1 MITKS
6 MHKITY
12 QICILSTIM
21 VELGKK
27 ELWNGTKYIIAS
39 RYRIKPKY
47 MRTIRTRNLSTTIL
61 GKPVAF
67 PIGISPTACQKLAH
81 FEGEC
86 ATAKAAQD
94 LETIFI
100 LSSHSNSSFE
110 ELAKA
115 APHGKRWLQMYLFQ
129 NREMTKEF
137 AKLAEANGF
146 EALVITID
154 YTMPGL
160 RRHMLRNEFVLP
172 PYAKYVL
179 LERYHERNVISA
191 VVNISDPDADWSYV
205 RWLTTITKLPIVIKG
220 ILTAEDAVAAADV
233 GASAILVSNH
243 GGRQL
248 DSIPSTIEAL
258 PEVVKAV
265 GHRVEI
271 YMDGGIRD
279 GTDVYKA
286 LSLGAR
292 MVFIGRP
299 AIWGLVHG
307 GSEGVKS
314 ILKIL
319 QEELDNAMCLTGC
332 SVISNLDQER
342 VVHESYYARL

>member
-1 MITKS
+1 MSKKFTSNLVCVNDYEEYAKNNLPN
-6 MHKITY
+6 MYFGYYYGGAGQEKTLEWNKIHY
-12 QICILSTIM
+12 S
-21 VELGKK
+21 K
-27 ELWNGTKYIIAS
+27 
-39 RYRIKPKY
+39 YRIKPKY
-47 MRTIRTRNLSTTIL
+47 MRTIRTRNLSTTVL

-94 LETIFI
+94 LETVFI
-100 LSSHSNSSFE
+100 LSSHSNSTFE
-110 ELAKA
+110 ELEKA
-115 APHGKRWLQMYLFQ
+115 APHGRKWLQMYLFQ
-129 NREMTKEF
+129 NREMTTEF
-137 AKLAEANGF
+137 AKLAEENGF
-146 EALVITID
+146 EALVLTID

-160 RRHMLRNEFVLP
+160 RRHILRNEFVMP

-179 LERYHERNVISA
+179 LKGYHESNILPTF
-191 VVNISDPDADWSYV
+191 VNLSDLDADWSYV
-205 RWLTTITKLPIVIKG
+205 RWLTTVTKLPIVIKG
-220 ILTAEDAVAAADV
+220 VLTAEDAIAAADV

-248 DSIPSTIEAL
+248 DSTPSTIEAL
-258 PEVVKAV
+258 PEVIKAV
-265 GHRVEI
+265 GHRVEV

-286 LSLGAR
+286 LALGAR

-299 AIWGLVHG
+299 AIWGLVYD
-307 GSEGVKS
+307 GSEGVKN

-319 QEELDNAMCLTGC
+319 QEELENAMCLTGDAVA
-332 SVISNLDQER
+332 SL
-342 VVHESYYARL
+342 A